1 VKTFENPAYITGLL
15 EAAGSFNFNR
25 GRNQWNVVFAVT
37 VGGENRELL
46 ENLRDY
52 FGGGRIYPPT
62 GGITQSERHDTSPGV
77 VNEGDTQHIAA
88 DNASGDRE
96 TDSRHSDAESMRE
109 TRCSYRVTRPAD
121 LLRIVD
127 HFERHPFLGA
137 RKKEFAIWREMVALR
152 AASIGQA
159 QPAEME
165 QLAKRLSEQRISRSR
180 ASI

>member
-1 VKTFENPAYITGLL
+1 VTTFTSPAYITGLL

-25 GRNQWNVVFAVT
+25 GRNQWNIVFAVT
-37 VGGENRELL
+37 VGDENRELL
-46 ENLRDY
+46 ESLRDY

-62 GGITQSERHDTSPGV
+62 AHIDDT
-77 VNEGDTQHIAA
+77 NARAGD
-88 DNASGDRE
+88 G
-96 TDSRHSDAESMRE
+96 AESIRE

-165 QLAKRLSEQRISRSR
+165 ELAKRLSRQRISRSR
-180 ASI
+180 GSI